1 VASSASVRK
10 APESHQLDAGHREGA
25 FEARAAPG
33 DRTCA
38 GGERELLDWTAAG
51 VDRAREGSLQAG
63 QGGEQ
68 GRLAGAVVA
77 DHGDGGAGLEVEI
90 EPPGQATT
98 GPPDVEPAELE
109 QRCAHASSRQR
120 GRRRTT
126 RASHGAPISAV
137 TAPS

>member
-1 VASSASVRK
+1 AREPQPLQLAVAELGDGTLRELSGAGGLQGSSDRRVVVASSASVRK

-38 GGERELLDWTAAG
+38 GGEREMLDWTAAG

-63 QGGEQ
+63 KGGEQ

-77 DHGDGGAGLEVEI
+77 DHGEGGAGLEVEI
-90 EPPGQATT
+90 
-98 GPPDVEPAELE
+98 
-109 QRCAHASSRQR
+109 
-120 GRRRTT
+120 
-126 RASHGAPISAV
+126 
-137 TAPS
+137 